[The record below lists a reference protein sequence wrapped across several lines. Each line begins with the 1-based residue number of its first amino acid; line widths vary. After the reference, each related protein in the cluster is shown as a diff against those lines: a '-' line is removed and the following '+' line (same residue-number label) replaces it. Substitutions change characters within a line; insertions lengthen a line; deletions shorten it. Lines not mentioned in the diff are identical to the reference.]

1 MNSDSLIMHS
11 QLRQKETDLVD
22 VWVSYGKTEICARI
36 PTRNYLGNI
45 EPIEKES
52 IKDPKAEVT
61 RALNEPI
68 GTKRL
73 SELVKPGNKIA
84 IVVNDHTRSTPTH
97 LIMPPLL
104 EELNKAGIPDSDITI
119 IFGCGTHRAPKPDE
133 QKAILG
139 EETLQRIKTVSHDCK
154 AKDVVYLSRTKTH
167 VNKIYV
173 NKVFAEADFR
183 VLTNSIELHYY
194 AGYGGGR
201 KSVLPAVS
209 GEETIQ
215 HNHAMIL
222 NPKART
228 GVLEGN
234 PVHEDMVEAARLA
247 RADFIVNVVTNSRNE
262 IVKAFAGDLE
272 QAFYEGVKLVDEMY
286 KVPIERRADVVI
298 VSSGGH
304 PHDIDLYQAHKGVE
318 NAQDAVKRGGVIVW
332 AAECPDGHGNEL
344 FHEWMTKFQDL
355 KEMETEIKR
364 HFRLGGHKAYYL
376 TRTLQRTQI
385 ILVSTLPDYYA
396 VGTFRLRTARAL
408 NDALRD
414 AFDIA
419 GKDARVWV
427 MPHGNI
433 TLPVVHSSE

>member
-1 MNSDSLIMHS
+1 MHS
-11 QLRQKETDLVD
+11 QMEQKGATLVD
-22 VWVSYGKTEICARI
+22 VWVPYGKTEICARI
-36 PTRNYLGNI
+36 PTRNYLGTI
-45 EPIEKES
+45 EPKEKEGVR
-52 IKDPKAEVT
+52 DPKAEVT
-61 RALNEPI
+61 RALDEPN
-68 GTKRL
+68 GTERL
-73 SELVKPGNKIA
+73 GELVKPGNKIA

-104 EELNKAGIPDSDITI
+104 EKLNKAGIADSDITI
-119 IFGCGTHRAPKPDE
+119 IFGCGTHRPPKPDE
-133 QKAILG
+133 QKTILG
-139 EETLQRIKTVSHDCK
+139 EDVVRRIKTVSHDCK
-154 AKDVVYLSRTKTH
+154 AKDLVYLSRTKTH
-167 VNKIYV
+167 MNKIYV

-183 VLTNSIELHYY
+183 ILTNSIELHYF

-201 KSVLPAVS
+201 KSVLPAIA

-247 RADFIVNVVTNSRNE
+247 KADFIINVVTNSKNE
-262 IVKAFAGDLE
+262 IVKAFAGDVE

-286 KVPIERRADVVI
+286 KVPIERRADAII
-298 VSSGGH
+298 VSSGGY

-318 NAQDAVKRGGVIVW
+318 NALDAVKRGGVIIW
-332 AAECPDGHGNEL
+332 AAECPDGHGDQL
-344 FHEWMTKFQDL
+344 FYEWMIKFKDP
-355 KEMETEIKR
+355 KELEAEVKR
-364 HFRLGGHKAYYL
+364 HFQLGGHKAYYL
-376 TRTLQRTQI
+376 ARTLQRVQI

-396 VGTFRLRTARAL
+396 VGAFRLRTARAL

-414 AFDIA
+414 AFDIV

>member
-1 MNSDSLIMHS
+1 M
-11 QLRQKETDLVD
+11 
-22 VWVSYGKTEICARI
+22 WVPYGKTEICARI

-45 EPIEKES
+45 EPKEKEGL
-52 IKDPKAEVT
+52 KDPKAEVA

-68 GTKRL
+68 GSKRL
-73 SELVKPGNKIA
+73 SELIKPGNKIA
-84 IVVNDHTRSTPTH
+84 VVVNDHTRSTPTH
-97 LIMPPLL
+97 LIIPPLL
-104 EELNKAGIPDSDITI
+104 EELNKAGIADTEITI
-119 IFGCGTHRAPKPDE
+119 IFGCGSHRSPTANE

-139 EETLQRIKTVSHDCK
+139 EEILHRTKTVSHDCK
-154 AKDVVYLSRTKTH
+154 AKDHVYMGRTSIH
-167 VNKIYV
+167 GNKVYV

-183 VLTNSIELHYY
+183 ILTNNIELHYY

-209 GEETIQ
+209 AEETIQ
-215 HNHAMIL
+215 YNHAMIL

-247 RADFIVNVVTNSRNE
+247 KADFIVNVVTNSRNE
-262 IVKAFAGDLE
+262 IVKAFAGDIE

-286 KVPIERRADVVI
+286 KVPIERRADIVI
-298 VSSGGH
+298 ASSGGH
-304 PHDIDLYQAHKGVE
+304 PHDINLYQAHKGVE
-318 NAQDAVKRGGVIVW
+318 NAQDAVKRGGVIIWV
-332 AAECPDGHGNEL
+332 AECPDGHGDEL
-344 FHEWMTKFQDL
+344 FYEWMVKFKDP
-355 KEMETEIKR
+355 KELEAEVKR

-376 TRTLQRTQI
+376 NRTLQRIQI

-396 VGTFRLRTARAL
+396 VGAFRLRTARAL

-414 AFDIA
+414 AFDMV
-419 GKDARVWV
+419 GKDARVLV

-433 TLPVVHSSE
+433 TLPIVHSSE